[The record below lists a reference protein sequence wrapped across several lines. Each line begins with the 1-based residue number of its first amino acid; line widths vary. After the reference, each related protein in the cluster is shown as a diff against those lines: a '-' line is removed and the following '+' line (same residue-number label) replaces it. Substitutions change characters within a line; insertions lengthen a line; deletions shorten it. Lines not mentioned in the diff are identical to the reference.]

1 MKELVKI
8 SVTLANRK
16 YTMSVENDDELI
28 IRNAAETINNRVKEF
43 LLQFPGKDLQD
54 ILAMTLLN
62 YAASLGKSDK
72 QYSFINEELH
82 SRLQN
87 INQLL
92 VEAV

>member
-8 SVTLANRK
+8 SVTVANRK
-16 YTMSVENDDELI
+16 YTLSVENEDEIL
-28 IRNAAETINNRVKEF
+28 IRNAAETINNKVKEF
-43 LLQFPGKDLQD
+43 LLQFPGKDMQD
-54 ILAMTLLN
+54 IMAMTLLN

-72 QYSFINEELH
+72 QNSFVNEELH